1 MTHVM
6 VAMIVS
12 LVSVDVRVVITVI
25 VVTEVVSRKKVV

>member
-6 VAMIVS
+6 VVMIAS
-12 LVSVDVRVVITVI
+12 LVLVDVRDVITVI